1 MRNVPLSVASPKCD
15 IADIADLATHCRQ
28 QALPECHMLDDT
40 TLLIALALLGTVLG
54 VLLSAVVFAGAWH
67 AWSSWTDSPEPSIAL
82 EPDLPLLQRIQ
93 RHHADMSIDARPTT
107 VMPWRRQ
114 HTAGS

>member
-1 MRNVPLSVASPKCD
+1 MRNVPLSVASPKC
-15 IADIADLATHCRQ
+15 DIADLATHCRQ

-93 RHHADMSIDARPTT
+93 RLHADMSIDARPTM
-107 VMPWRRQ
+107 VKPWRQ
-114 HTAGS
+114 HHMAGS